1 MESFLNNI
9 NMHWKVMPDYRPK
22 DVEQKLRA
30 KCQVSYFP
38 LEVPHGRM
46 LPSDYVGDDQLL
58 HIVWPHRWYRFI
70 LFKCIFI
77 YLFLI
82 ISFIFRGKEFSGSGL
97 TFELRVLNF
106 VTRFPVTFSSK
117 IE

>member
-22 DVEQKLRA
+22 DVEQKLGA
-30 KCQVSYFP
+30 KCQVLYFP

-97 TFELRVLNF
+97 Y
-106 VTRFPVTFSSK
+106 
-117 IE
+117 I